1 MFEKIKE
8 NPKSLAFTMAL
19 VLTILSIVFQE
30 NELISTVLALITSY
44 IGLKVENF
52 YKGPVE
58 IKNVY
63 TGETLKSVNEEE
75 SEDLDLEVSESDK
88 GA

>member
-30 NELISTVLALITSY
+30 NELISAILALITSY
-44 IGLKVENF
+44 AGLEVKNF
-52 YKGPVE
+52 YKGPIE
-58 IKNVY
+58 NTNKDKN
-63 TGETLKSVNEEE
+63 L
-75 SEDLDLEVSESDK
+75 DLDLKVPISDE